1 MTSLLHATYNA
12 SPMHDRPK
20 HPIKRQ
26 ALHAGLGLSLLG
38 PIAAGLGLHATAH
51 GQMRIDVSGVGA
63 TQLPIAIAGFTGIDG
78 LPHDVAAVIRSDLSR
93 IGAFRVIEHPTQ
105 SESAPVDYPALRNQ
119 AAEAFVAGSVTRQ
132 ADGRYDV
139 RYRLHDAV
147 KQTVL
152 AGESV
157 ISAGVDLRL
166 AGHKIADAIYQR
178 LTGERG
184 IFSTRIAF
192 VTRQAGR
199 YRLNVADWDGENI
212 VSPLISP
219 EPIISPAW
227 APDGTRLA
235 YVSFEARK
243 PVVYVHHLAS
253 GQRRAVANFKGSNS
267 APAWSPDGNTL
278 AVALTIDGISQIYL
292 INATDGS
299 SPRRLTTSSS
309 IDTEPVFAAD
319 GRTLYFTSDRGGAPQ
334 IYRTSIPGGDVA
346 RITFGSP
353 YNTSPRV
360 SPDGRMLAFITRRG
374 GYFVGLKD
382 LASGTETVLTDGG
395 QEEAPS
401 FAPNGQWVMY
411 ATRSGGRESLMAVS
425 IDGRIR
431 QRLTNSLGD
440 IREPA
445 WGPFP
450 R

>member
-1 MTSLLHATYNA
+1 MVRPQEATYNA
-12 SPMHDRPK
+12 SPMHDRLKTSPV
-20 HPIKRQ
+20 RR
-26 ALHAGLGLSLLG
+26 ALNTGLGLGLLG
-38 PIAAGLGLHATAH
+38 PIVGEMALPREASA
-51 GQMRIDVSGVGA
+51 QMRIDVSGVGG
-63 TQLPIAIAGFTGIDG
+63 TQLPIAIAQFTGSDG
-78 LPHDVAAVIRSDLSR
+78 LPHDVAAVIRSDLAR
-93 IGAFRVIEHPTQ
+93 IGAFRVIEHPAQ
-105 SESAPVDYPALRNQ
+105 SEQVPVEFAGLRAQ
-119 AAEAFVAGSVTRQ
+119 GAEAFVAGSITRQ

-139 RYRLHDAV
+139 RYRLHDVV
-147 KQTVL
+147 KPTML

-157 ISAGVDLRL
+157 LSSGVDLRL

-192 VTRQAGR
+192 VSRQPGR

-212 VSPLISP
+212 VSPLTSP
-219 EPIISPAW
+219 EPIISPSW
-227 APDGTRLA
+227 SPDGTRLA

-243 PVVYVHHLAS
+243 PVVYVHHLAT

-292 INATDGS
+292 VNAVDGS
-299 SPRRLTTSSS
+299 NPKRLTRSRS
-309 IDTEPVFAAD
+309 IDTEPAFAGD
-319 GRTLYFTSDRGGAPQ
+319 GQTIFFTSDRGGAPQ
-334 IYRTSIPGGDVA
+334 IYRTSISGEDTT
-346 RITFGSP
+346 RITFGSS

-360 SPDGRMLAFITRRG
+360 SPDGRQLAFITRRG

-382 LASGTETVLTDGG
+382 LNSGAETVLTDGG
-395 QEEAPS
+395 QEESPS
-401 FAPNGQWVMY
+401 FAPNGQWIMY

-425 IDGRIR
+425 VDGRVR
-431 QRLTNSLGD
+431 QRLTNTLGD

>member
-1 MTSLLHATYNA
+1 MVSPDDATYNA
-12 SPMHDRPK
+12 TPMHARLKTAIP
-20 HPIKRQ
+20 RRVLN
-26 ALHAGLGLSLLG
+26 ARLCLSLLG
-38 PIAAGLGLHATAH
+38 PAVAGLGLAGAA
-51 GQMRIDVSGVGA
+51 GAQMRIDVSGVGA
-63 TQLPIAIAGFTGIDG
+63 TQLPIAVASFPGPEG
-78 LPHDVAAVIRSDLSR
+78 LPHDVAAVVRSDLSR
-93 IGAFRVIEHPTQ
+93 IGAFRVSEQPAQAEQ
-105 SESAPVDYPALRNQ
+105 SPVDFARLRAQ
-119 AAEAFVAGSVTRQ
+119 GAEAFVAGSVTRQ

-139 RYRLHDAV
+139 RYRLHDVV
-147 KQTVL
+147 KQSVL

-157 ISAGVDLRL
+157 VSSAVDLRL

-192 VTRQAGR
+192 VSRQAGR

-212 VSPLISP
+212 VSPLTSP

-227 APDGTRLA
+227 SPDGTRLA

-267 APAWSPDGNTL
+267 APAWSPDGATL

-292 INATDGS
+292 INAADGS
-299 SPRRLTTSSS
+299 SPRRLTTSRS
-309 IDTEPVFAAD
+309 IDTEPVFSGD

-334 IYRTSIPGGDVA
+334 IYRTSISGEDTA
-346 RITFGSP
+346 RVTFGSG

-382 LASGTETVLTDGG
+382 LASGSETVLTDGG

-401 FAPNGQWVMY
+401 FAPNGQWIMY

-425 IDGRIR
+425 VDGRVR
-431 QRLTNSLGD
+431 QRITNTLGD

-445 WGPFP
+445 WGPYP